1 MSVSSESSRASNPLI
16 FLWLFFFQQSESSMH
31 LQGNLL
37 TDFINSLK
45 FRAMKTL
52 QDDHLQPPHVSRQEA
67 TGWEK

>member
-1 MSVSSESSRASNPLI
+1 MSFGSESSRASNPLI